1 MNLNLR
7 IFLLLVFQEG
17 TSKFANLD
25 NRLNNKHVNRVSWVE
40 KQTGSDGAFR
50 EAGFHCGRSFG
61 LNF

>member
-40 KQTGSDGAFR
+40 IKMGSDGAFR
-50 EAGFHCGRSFG
+50 EAGFHCGRSLG
-61 LNF
+61 